1 MIAEEIRAVLA
12 TILLALAALGIG
24 LWIRRLL
31 PESFLDFDRLAFS
44 WLGGLGTLGVLLFHL
59 GQWKFTRGTIGIV
72 LLASAVGG
80 ILILL
85 RGRWGAADEEGSRAR
100 GDGGRPPLIPVCVIG
115 IVLLVTAVSG
125 LAPVVGD
132 WGADAVAY
140 HYLGPKVWLRD
151 GVVRPV
157 ADNCHTA
164 FPAIVETNYGA
175 LMAFGGERAPG
186 FSAVLTFSIFLMIVF
201 SLARRCG
208 LSSSEAW
215 WATALA
221 ASMPAIYSGAHTG
234 FVDAVYAAFVLAAA
248 RIGLDARRGR
258 EYAAFGIF
266 CGFALGTKYT
276 GLVAAPILIFCTMV
290 LWAREAAC
298 ERRGL
303 GLIRGAGLAAG
314 VAALVAAPF
323 YLRNWILLGSPIYPP
338 PPFLAKIFHAKY
350 LPADVTDYFY
360 AYIRNR
366 GRGMGRGLGAYLL
379 LPIRLT
385 YHTANFH
392 GAGGIGLAGLALG
405 PFGLI
410 AARRDRFVQALA
422 LMAVLLATAWFV
434 TQQESRFLI
443 QVYALGAIFA
453 VMGWRYVLA
462 QRLRISALL
471 CAAVVGTSIL
481 YGLFM
486 IARGRA
492 VDMHAAISPGFADE
506 FRRERIDYLE
516 SFEFLNRNASV
527 RRVLIL
533 DRSVMPFYCDK
544 PYLKVTG
551 QWGEVVV
558 PDGTDMGRVL
568 GRAGELGISHVLDV
582 SSEISGFRVPDGA
595 PGLTLVFAAPR
606 QRVYRVD

>member
-1 MIAEEIRAVLA
+1 MILEEMRAALA
-12 TILLALAALGIG
+12 TILLALASLGLG
-24 LWIRRLL
+24 YWIRRIL
-31 PESFLDFDRLAFS
+31 PESFSGFDRLACS
-44 WLGGLGTLGVLLFHL
+44 WLGGFGTLGVLLFL
-59 GQWKFTRGTIGIV
+59 VGQWKYTRATIGII
-72 LLASAVGG
+72 LFASAAGG
-80 ILILL
+80 IFILL
-85 RGRWGAADEEGSRAR
+85 RGRRSAAAADDS
-100 GDGGRPPLIPVCVIG
+100 GGRGEKAPLIPVIVIG
-115 IVLLVTAVSG
+115 FVLLVTALGG

-132 WGADAVAY
+132 WGADDVAY

-151 GVVRPV
+151 GVIRPV
-157 ADNCHTA
+157 PDNSHTA
-164 FPAIVETNYGA
+164 FPAIVEVNYGA
-175 LMAFGGERAPG
+175 LMALGGERGPG
-186 FSAVLTFSIFLMIVF
+186 FSAVFTFSLFLMIVF

-208 LSSSEAW
+208 LTAGEAW
-215 WATALA
+215 WAAALA

-234 FVDAVYAAFVLAAA
+234 FVDAVYAALVLAAA
-248 RIGLDARRGR
+248 RIGLDARRAG

-266 CGFALGTKYT
+266 CGFALGVKYT
-276 GLVAAPILIFCTMV
+276 GLLAAPILIFCAIV
-290 LWAREAAC
+290 LWARERGG
-298 ERRGL
+298 ERREL
-303 GLIRGAGLAAG
+303 ALIRGAGLAAA

-338 PPFLAKIFHAKY
+338 PPILANIFHAKY
-350 LPADVTDYFY
+350 LPAEVTDYIY

-366 GRGMGRGLGAYLL
+366 GRGMGRGFWDYLL
-379 LPIRLT
+379 LPFRLT

-410 AARRDRFVQALA
+410 AARRDRYVQALA
-422 LMAVLLATAWFV
+422 FMAALLATAWFA

-443 QVYALGAIFA
+443 HVYALGAIFS
-453 VMGWRYVLA
+453 VMGWRYVLS
-462 QRLRISALL
+462 QRIRISALL

-486 IARGRA
+486 IARARA
-492 VDMHAAISPGFADE
+492 LDMHAAISPGFAE
-506 FRRERIDYLE
+506 QFRQAHIDYLG
-516 SFEFLNRNASV
+516 SFEFLNRDASV

-558 PDGTDMGRVL
+558 PDGADVGHVL

-582 SSEISGFRVPDGA
+582 SSEISGFRVPEGA
-595 PGLTLVFAAPR
+595 PGLTLVFSAPK
-606 QRVYRVD
+606 QRVYRVN